1 MTADPKLLP
10 EPEPELARRL
20 GPGLLTLYGVGTT
33 IGAGIYVL
41 IGEVAARAGA
51 WTPFTFLLAA
61 LLAGATA
68 LSFTELSAR
77 MPKSAGEALYV
88 REAFASEGLSLI
100 VGLMVAAAGII
111 SAASVVV
118 GGVGYLRTLIAIP
131 EALAIVVLCATLG
144 GLAIWGI
151 TESTLAAGALTL
163 VEIGGLMLVVGSGIA
178 TGGEGGLP
186 VAEILVP
193 RTPFPVV
200 GVFAGAVLAFY
211 AFIGFEDIVN
221 VAEEVKDPARAM
233 PIAIVATLVIAG
245 SLYLAVSVT
254 ALAVLPLV
262 ELAGSPAPLALVYAA
277 AGGDAR
283 LLGAIAVLATVNGVL
298 VQMVM
303 ASRVLFGLSRQGSLP
318 EFLGRVHATTRTP
331 AVATVLVVA
340 AILTL
345 ALLFPIATL
354 AGTTSLVTLAVFALC
369 NLALWR
375 LKRRGSA
382 PAEAPNLPIW
392 LPVIGALVSLAVLAV
407 EIGRRLSGLF

>member
-1 MTADPKLLP
+1 MTA
-10 EPEPELARRL
+10 ETELARRL

-51 WTPFTFLLAA
+51 WTPFAFLLAA

-88 REAFASEGLSLI
+88 REAFASERLSLL
-100 VGLMVAAAGII
+100 VGLMVAIAGII

-118 GGVGYLRTLIAIP
+118 GGVGYLRTLVAVP
-131 EALAIVVLCATLG
+131 EALAIVVLCVTLG

-151 TESTLAAGALTL
+151 AESTLAAAVLTL
-163 VEIGGLMLVVGSGIA
+163 VEIGGLLLVVATGIA
-178 TGGEGGLP
+178 VGGERGLP
-186 VAEILVP
+186 VSEILAP
-193 RTPFPVV
+193 SAPFPLV

-221 VAEEVKDPARAM
+221 VAEEVKEPARTM
-233 PIAIVATLVIAG
+233 PLAIVATLVIAG
-245 SLYLAVSVT
+245 GLYLAVSVT

-262 ELAGSPAPLALVYAA
+262 ELAGSEAPLALVYAA
-277 AGGDAR
+277 GGGDAR

-318 EFLGRVHATTRTP
+318 AVLGRVNPATHTP
-331 AVATVLVVA
+331 VVATVLVVGV
-340 AILTL
+340 IL
-345 ALLFPIATL
+345 ALALSFPIATL
-354 AGTTSLVTLAVFALC
+354 AGTTSLVTLAVFTLC

-375 LKRRGSA
+375 VKRRG
-382 PAEAPNLPIW
+382 PTPPEAPDLPIW
-392 LPVIGALVSLAVLAV
+392 LPVAGATVSLAVLAL
-407 EIGRRLSGLF
+407 EIGRRVSALL

>member
-1 MTADPKLLP
+1 MTA
-10 EPEPELARRL
+10 ETELARRL

-51 WTPFTFLLAA
+51 WTPFAFLLAA

-88 REAFASEGLSLI
+88 REAFASERLSLL
-100 VGLMVAAAGII
+100 VGLMVATAGII

-118 GGVGYLRTLIAIP
+118 GGVGYLRTLVAVP
-131 EALAIVVLCATLG
+131 EALAIVVLCVTLG

-151 TESTLAAGALTL
+151 AESTLAAAVLTL
-163 VEIGGLMLVVGSGIA
+163 VEIGGLLLVVATGIA
-178 TGGEGGLP
+178 VGGERGLP
-186 VAEILVP
+186 VSEILAP
-193 RTPFPVV
+193 SAPFPLV

-221 VAEEVKDPARAM
+221 VAEEVKEPARTM
-233 PIAIVATLVIAG
+233 PLAIVATLVIAG
-245 SLYLAVSVT
+245 GLYLAVSVT

-262 ELAGSPAPLALVYAA
+262 ELAGSQAPLALVYAA
-277 AGGDAR
+277 GGGDAR

-318 EFLGRVHATTRTP
+318 AVLGRVHPATHTP
-331 AVATVLVVA
+331 VIATVLVVGV
-340 AILTL
+340 IL
-345 ALLFPIATL
+345 ALALSFPIATL
-354 AGTTSLVTLAVFALC
+354 AGTTSLVTLAVFTLC
-369 NLALWR
+369 NLSLWR
-375 LKRRGSA
+375 LKRRG
-382 PAEAPNLPIW
+382 PTPPEAPDLPIW
-392 LPVIGALVSLAVLAV
+392 LPLAGATVSLAVLAL
-407 EIGRRLSGLF
+407 EIGRRVSALL

>member
-1 MTADPKLLP
+1 MIA
-10 EPEPELARRL
+10 EPELARRL

-51 WTPFTFLLAA
+51 WTPYSFLLAA
-61 LLAGATA
+61 LLAGVTA

-88 REAFASEGLSLI
+88 REAFASERLSLL
-100 VGLMVAAAGII
+100 VGLMVAAAGMI

-118 GGVGYLRTLIAIP
+118 GGVGYLRTLIAVP
-131 EALAIVVLCATLG
+131 EAVAIVVLCATLG
-144 GLAIWGI
+144 GLAVWGI
-151 TESTLAAGALTL
+151 AESTLAAAVLTL
-163 VEIGGLMLVVGSGIA
+163 VEIGGLVLVVA
-178 TGGEGGLP
+178 TGVAVGGAGGLP
-186 VAEILVP
+186 VAEILAP
-193 RTPFPVV
+193 TAPFPLV

-221 VAEEVKDPARAM
+221 VAEEVKAPARTM

-245 SLYLAVSVT
+245 GLYLAVSVT

-262 ELAGSPAPLALVYAA
+262 DLAGSEAPLALVYAA
-277 AGGDAR
+277 GGGDAR
-283 LLGAIAVLATVNGVL
+283 ILGAIAVLATVNGVL

-318 EFLGRVHATTRTP
+318 VFLGRVNPITHTP
-331 AVATVLVVA
+331 VIATVLVVGV
-340 AILTL
+340 IVTL
-345 ALLFPIATL
+345 ALIFPIATL

-375 LKRRGSA
+375 LKRRG
-382 PAEAPNLPIW
+382 PTPPEAPDLPIW
-392 LPVIGALVSLAVLAV
+392 LPLAGAVVSLAVLAV
-407 EIGRRLSGLF
+407 EIGRRISVLL

>member
-1 MTADPKLLP
+1 MTA
-10 EPEPELARRL
+10 ETELARRL

-51 WTPFTFLLAA
+51 WTPFAFLLAA

-88 REAFASEGLSLI
+88 REAFASERLSLL
-100 VGLMVAAAGII
+100 VGLMVAIAGII

-118 GGVGYLRTLIAIP
+118 GGVGYLRTLVAVP
-131 EALAIVVLCATLG
+131 EALAIVVLCVTLG

-151 TESTLAAGALTL
+151 TESTLAAAVLTL
-163 VEIGGLMLVVGSGIA
+163 VEIGGLLLVVATGIA
-178 TGGEGGLP
+178 VGGERGLP
-186 VAEILVP
+186 VSEILAP
-193 RTPFPVV
+193 SAPFPLV

-221 VAEEVKDPARAM
+221 VAEEVKEPARTM
-233 PIAIVATLVIAG
+233 PLAIVATLIIAG
-245 SLYLAVSVT
+245 GLYLAVSVT

-262 ELAGSPAPLALVYAA
+262 ELAGSQAPLALVYAA
-277 AGGDAR
+277 GGGDAR

-318 EFLGRVHATTRTP
+318 AVLGRVHPATHTP
-331 AVATVLVVA
+331 VIATVLVVGV
-340 AILTL
+340 IL
-345 ALLFPIATL
+345 ALALSFPIATL
-354 AGTTSLVTLAVFALC
+354 AGTTSLVTLAVFTLC
-369 NLALWR
+369 NLSLWR
-375 LKRRGSA
+375 LKRRG
-382 PAEAPNLPIW
+382 PTPPEAPDLPIW
-392 LPVIGALVSLAVLAV
+392 LPLMGATVSLTVLAL
-407 EIGRRLSGLF
+407 EIGRRVSALL

>member
-1 MTADPKLLP
+1 MTA
-10 EPEPELARRL
+10 ETELARRL

-51 WTPFTFLLAA
+51 WTPFAFLLAA

-88 REAFASEGLSLI
+88 REAFASERLSLL
-100 VGLMVAAAGII
+100 VGLMVAIAGII

-118 GGVGYLRTLIAIP
+118 GGVGYLRTLVAVP
-131 EALAIVVLCATLG
+131 EALAIVVLCVTLG

-151 TESTLAAGALTL
+151 TESTLAAAVLTL
-163 VEIGGLMLVVGSGIA
+163 VEIGGLLMVVATGIA
-178 TGGEGGLP
+178 VGGERGLP
-186 VAEILVP
+186 VSEILAP
-193 RTPFPVV
+193 SAPFPLV

-221 VAEEVKDPARAM
+221 VAEEVKEPARTM
-233 PIAIVATLVIAG
+233 PLAIVATLVIAG
-245 SLYLAVSVT
+245 GLYLAVSVT

-262 ELAGSPAPLALVYAA
+262 ELAGSQAPLALVYAA
-277 AGGDAR
+277 GGGDAR

-318 EFLGRVHATTRTP
+318 AVLGRVHPATHTP
-331 AVATVLVVA
+331 VIATVLVVGV
-340 AILTL
+340 IL
-345 ALLFPIATL
+345 ALALSFPIATL
-354 AGTTSLVTLAVFALC
+354 AGTTSLVTLAVFTLC

-375 LKRRGSA
+375 LKRRG
-382 PAEAPNLPIW
+382 PTPPEAPDLPIW
-392 LPVIGALVSLAVLAV
+392 LPLTGATVSLAVLAL
-407 EIGRRLSGLF
+407 EIGRRVSALL

>member
-1 MTADPKLLP
+1 MTA
-10 EPEPELARRL
+10 ETELARRL

-51 WTPFTFLLAA
+51 WTPFAFLLAA

-88 REAFASEGLSLI
+88 REAFASERLSLL
-100 VGLMVAAAGII
+100 VGLMVAIAGII

-118 GGVGYLRTLIAIP
+118 GGVGYLRTLVAVP
-131 EALAIVVLCATLG
+131 EALAIVVLCVTLG

-151 TESTLAAGALTL
+151 TESTLAAAVLTL
-163 VEIGGLMLVVGSGIA
+163 VEIGGLLLVIA
-178 TGGEGGLP
+178 TGIAVGGERGLP
-186 VAEILVP
+186 VSEILAP
-193 RTPFPVV
+193 SAPFPLV

-221 VAEEVKDPARAM
+221 VAEEVKEPARTM
-233 PIAIVATLVIAG
+233 PLAIVATLVIAG
-245 SLYLAVSVT
+245 GLYLAVSVT

-262 ELAGSPAPLALVYAA
+262 ELAGSQAPLALVYAA
-277 AGGDAR
+277 GGGDAR

-318 EFLGRVHATTRTP
+318 AVLGRVNPATHTP
-331 AVATVLVVA
+331 VIATVLVVGV
-340 AILTL
+340 IL
-345 ALLFPIATL
+345 ALALSFPIATL
-354 AGTTSLVTLAVFALC
+354 AGTTSLVTLAVFTLC

-375 LKRRGSA
+375 LKRRG
-382 PAEAPNLPIW
+382 PTPPEAPDLPIW
-392 LPVIGALVSLAVLAV
+392 LPLAGATVSLAVLAL
-407 EIGRRLSGLF
+407 EIGRRVSALL

>member
-1 MTADPKLLP
+1 MTA
-10 EPEPELARRL
+10 ETELARRL

-51 WTPFTFLLAA
+51 WTPFAFLLAA

-88 REAFASEGLSLI
+88 REAFASERLSLL
-100 VGLMVAAAGII
+100 VGLMVAIAGII

-118 GGVGYLRTLIAIP
+118 GGVGYLRTLVAVP
-131 EALAIVVLCATLG
+131 EALAIVVLCVTLG

-151 TESTLAAGALTL
+151 AESTLAAAVLTL
-163 VEIGGLMLVVGSGIA
+163 VEIGGLLLVIA
-178 TGGEGGLP
+178 TGIAVGGERGLP
-186 VAEILVP
+186 VSEILAP
-193 RTPFPVV
+193 SAPFPLV

-221 VAEEVKDPARAM
+221 VAEEVKEPARTM
-233 PIAIVATLVIAG
+233 PLAIVATLVIAG
-245 SLYLAVSVT
+245 GLYLAVSVT

-262 ELAGSPAPLALVYAA
+262 ELAGSQAPLALVYAA
-277 AGGDAR
+277 GGGDAR

-318 EFLGRVHATTRTP
+318 AVLGRVHPTTHTP
-331 AVATVLVVA
+331 VIATVLVVGM
-340 AILTL
+340 ILTL
-345 ALLFPIATL
+345 ALSFPIATL
-354 AGTTSLVTLAVFALC
+354 AGTTSLVTLAVFTLC

-375 LKRRGSA
+375 LKRRG
-382 PAEAPNLPIW
+382 PTPPEAPDLPIW
-392 LPVIGALVSLAVLAV
+392 LPLAGATVSLAVLAL
-407 EIGRRLSGLF
+407 EIGRRVSALL

>member
-1 MTADPKLLP
+1 MIA
-10 EPEPELARRL
+10 EPELARRL

-51 WTPFTFLLAA
+51 WTPYSFLLAA
-61 LLAGATA
+61 LLAGVTA

-88 REAFASEGLSLI
+88 REAFASERLSLL
-100 VGLMVAAAGII
+100 VGLMVAAAGMI

-118 GGVGYLRTLIAIP
+118 GGVGYLRTLIAVP
-131 EALAIVVLCATLG
+131 EAVAIVVLCATLG
-144 GLAIWGI
+144 GLAVWGI
-151 TESTLAAGALTL
+151 AESTLAAAVLTL
-163 VEIGGLMLVVGSGIA
+163 VEIGGLVLVVA
-178 TGGEGGLP
+178 TGVAVGGAGGLP
-186 VAEILVP
+186 VAEILAP
-193 RTPFPVV
+193 TAPFPLV

-221 VAEEVKDPARAM
+221 VAEEVKAPARTM

-245 SLYLAVSVT
+245 GLYLAVSVT

-262 ELAGSPAPLALVYAA
+262 DLAGSEAPLALVYAA
-277 AGGDAR
+277 GGGDAR
-283 LLGAIAVLATVNGVL
+283 ILGAIAVLATVNGVL

-318 EFLGRVHATTRTP
+318 VFLGRVNPITHTP
-331 AVATVLVVA
+331 VIATVLVVGV
-340 AILTL
+340 IVTL
-345 ALLFPIATL
+345 ALIFPIATL

-375 LKRRGSA
+375 LKRRG
-382 PAEAPNLPIW
+382 PTPPEAPDLPIW
-392 LPVIGALVSLAVLAV
+392 LPLAGAVVSLAVLAA
-407 EIGRRLSGLF
+407 EIGRRISVLL

>member
-1 MTADPKLLP
+1 MIA
-10 EPEPELARRL
+10 EPELARRL

-51 WTPFTFLLAA
+51 WTPYSFLLAA
-61 LLAGATA
+61 LLAGVTA

-88 REAFASEGLSLI
+88 REAFASERLSLL
-100 VGLMVAAAGII
+100 VGLMVAAAGMI

-118 GGVGYLRTLIAIP
+118 GGVGYLRTLIAVP
-131 EALAIVVLCATLG
+131 EAVAIVVLCATLG
-144 GLAIWGI
+144 GLAVWGI
-151 TESTLAAGALTL
+151 AESTLAAAVLTL
-163 VEIGGLMLVVGSGIA
+163 VEIGGLVLVVA
-178 TGGEGGLP
+178 TGVAVGGAGGLP
-186 VAEILVP
+186 VAEILAP
-193 RTPFPVV
+193 TAPFPLV

-221 VAEEVKDPARAM
+221 VAEEVKAPARTM

-245 SLYLAVSVT
+245 GLYLAVSVT

-262 ELAGSPAPLALVYAA
+262 DLAGSEAPLALVYAA
-277 AGGDAR
+277 GGGDAR
-283 LLGAIAVLATVNGVL
+283 ILGAIAVLATVNGVL

-303 ASRVLFGLSRQGSLP
+303 ASRVLFSLSRQGSLP
-318 EFLGRVHATTRTP
+318 VFLGRVNPITHTP
-331 AVATVLVVA
+331 VIATVLVVGV
-340 AILTL
+340 IVTL
-345 ALLFPIATL
+345 ALIFPIATL

-375 LKRRGSA
+375 LKRRG
-382 PAEAPNLPIW
+382 PTPPEAPDLPIW
-392 LPVIGALVSLAVLAV
+392 LPLAGAVVSLAVLAV
-407 EIGRRLSGLF
+407 EIGRRISVLL

>member
-1 MTADPKLLP
+1 MTPQ
-10 EPEPELARRL
+10 PELARRL

-51 WTPFTFLLAA
+51 WTPVAFLLAA

-88 REAFASEGLSLI
+88 REAFGSDRLSLL
-100 VGLMVAAAGII
+100 VGLMVAAAGLI

-118 GGVGYLRTLIAIP
+118 GGVGYLRTLIVIP
-131 EALAIVVLCATLG
+131 EAAAIVVLCATLG
-144 GLAIWGI
+144 GLAVWGI
-151 TESTLAAGALTL
+151 AESTLAAATLTL
-163 VEIGGLMLVVGSGIA
+163 VEIGGLVLVIVTGISV
-178 TGGEGGLP
+178 GGEAGLP
-186 VAEILVP
+186 LEEILAP
-193 RTPFPVV
+193 SAPFPLV

-221 VAEEVKDPARAM
+221 VAEEVKDPARTM

-245 SLYLAVSVT
+245 GLYLAVSIT

-262 ELAGSPAPLALVYAA
+262 ELAGAEAPLALVYAA
-277 AGGDAR
+277 GGGDAR
-283 LLGAIAVLATVNGVL
+283 ILGAIAVLATVNGVL

-318 EFLGRVHATTRTP
+318 AVLGRVHPITRTP
-331 AVATVLVVA
+331 VVATVLVVSV
-340 AILTL
+340 ILVL
-345 ALLFPIATL
+345 ALSFPIATL
-354 AGTTSLVTLAVFALC
+354 AGTTSLVTLAVFAVC

-375 LKRRGSA
+375 LKRRGG
-382 PAEAPNLPIW
+382 PVPQEVPTLPIW
-392 LPVIGALVSLAVLAV
+392 LPLIGAAVSLAVLAV
-407 EIGRRLSGLF
+407 EIGRRVLILL

>member
-1 MTADPKLLP
+1 MTV
-10 EPEPELARRL
+10 EPELARRL

-51 WTPFTFLLAA
+51 WTPFSFLLAA

-88 REAFASEGLSLI
+88 REAFASERLSLL
-100 VGLMVAAAGII
+100 VGLMVTAAGII

-118 GGVGYLRTLIAIP
+118 GGVGYLRTLIFIP
-131 EALAIVVLCATLG
+131 EAAAVVVLCGTLG
-144 GLAIWGI
+144 ALAIWGI
-151 TESTLAAGALTL
+151 TESTLAAAALTL
-163 VEIGGLMLVVGSGIA
+163 VEIGGLLLVIGTGIA

-186 VAEILVP
+186 VDEILLP
-193 RTPFPVV
+193 STPFPLV

-221 VAEEVKDPARAM
+221 VAEEVTEPARTM
-233 PIAIVATLVIAG
+233 PIAIIATLVIAG
-245 SLYLAVSVT
+245 TLYLAVSVT
-254 ALAVLPLV
+254 ALAVVPLV
-262 ELAGSPAPLALVYAA
+262 ELTGSEAPLALVYAA
-277 AGGDAR
+277 GGGDAR
-283 LLGAIAVLATVNGVL
+283 ILGAIAVLATVNGVL

-318 EFLGRVHATTRTP
+318 EILGRVHPITRTP
-331 AVATVLVVA
+331 VIATMLVVGM
-340 AILTL
+340 ILVL
-345 ALLFPIATL
+345 ALSFPIATL

-375 LKRRGSA
+375 LKRRG
-382 PAEAPNLPIW
+382 PTPPEAPHLPIW
-392 LPVIGALVSLAVLAV
+392 LPLIGAAVSLAVLAV
-407 EIGRRLSGLF
+407 EIGRRLSALL

>member
-1 MTADPKLLP
+1 MIA
-10 EPEPELARRL
+10 EPELARRL

-51 WTPFTFLLAA
+51 WTPYSFLLAA
-61 LLAGATA
+61 LLAGVTA

-88 REAFASEGLSLI
+88 REAFASERLSLL
-100 VGLMVAAAGII
+100 VGLMVAAAGMI

-118 GGVGYLRTLIAIP
+118 GGVGYLRTLIAVP
-131 EALAIVVLCATLG
+131 EAVAIVVLCATLG
-144 GLAIWGI
+144 GLAVWGI
-151 TESTLAAGALTL
+151 AESTLAAAVLTL
-163 VEIGGLMLVVGSGIA
+163 VEIGGLVLVVA
-178 TGGEGGLP
+178 TGVVVGGAGGLP
-186 VAEILVP
+186 VAEILAP
-193 RTPFPVV
+193 TAPFPLV

-221 VAEEVKDPARAM
+221 VAEEVKAPARTM

-245 SLYLAVSVT
+245 GLYLAVSVT

-262 ELAGSPAPLALVYAA
+262 DLAGSEAPLALVYAA
-277 AGGDAR
+277 GGGDAR
-283 LLGAIAVLATVNGVL
+283 ILGAIAVLATVNGVL

-318 EFLGRVHATTRTP
+318 VFLGRVNPITHTP
-331 AVATVLVVA
+331 VIATVLVVGV
-340 AILTL
+340 IVTL
-345 ALLFPIATL
+345 ALIFPIATL

-375 LKRRGSA
+375 LKRRG
-382 PAEAPNLPIW
+382 PTPPEAPDLPIW
-392 LPVIGALVSLAVLAV
+392 LPLAGAVVSLAVLAV
-407 EIGRRLSGLF
+407 EIGRRISVLL

>member
-1 MTADPKLLP
+1 MIVETD
-10 EPEPELARRL
+10 LARRL

-51 WTPFTFLLAA
+51 WTPFAFLLAA

-88 REAFASEGLSLI
+88 REAFASERLSLL
-100 VGLMVAAAGII
+100 VGLLVAAAGII

-118 GGVGYLRTLIAIP
+118 GGVGYLRTLIVIP
-131 EALAIVVLCATLG
+131 ESLAIIVLCATLG

-151 TESTLAAGALTL
+151 AESTLAAATLTL
-163 VEIGGLMLVVGSGIA
+163 VEIGGLLLVIVTGIA
-178 TGGEGGLP
+178 TGGDAGMPLD
-186 VAEILVP
+186 EILLP
-193 RTPFPVV
+193 RTPFPIV

-221 VAEEVKDPARAM
+221 VAEEVKNPARSM

-245 SLYLAVSVT
+245 GLYLAVSVT

-262 ELAGSPAPLALVYAA
+262 ELAGSEAPLALVYAA
-277 AGGDAR
+277 GGGDAR
-283 LLGAIAVLATVNGVL
+283 ILGAIAVLATVNGVL

-303 ASRVLFGLSRQGSLP
+303 ASRVLFGLSRQGTLP
-318 EFLGRVHATTRTP
+318 AMLGRVHPITRTP
-331 AVATVLVVA
+331 VIATILVVVL
-340 AILTL
+340 ILVL
-345 ALLFPIATL
+345 ALSFPIATL
-354 AGTTSLVTLAVFALC
+354 AGTTSLVTLVVFALC

-375 LKRRGSA
+375 LKRIGPPP
-382 PAEAPNLPIW
+382 PAAPNLPVW
-392 LPVIGALVSLAVLAV
+392 LPVAGAAVSLAVLAV
-407 EIGRRLSGLF
+407 EIARRLAALL

>member
-1 MTADPKLLP
+1 MTDQT
-10 EPEPELARRL
+10 ELARRL

-41 IGEVAARAGA
+41 IGEVAARAGV
-51 WTPFTFLLAA
+51 WTPYAFLLAA

-88 REAFASEGLSLI
+88 RQAFASERLSLL
-100 VGLMVAAAGII
+100 VGLMVTAAGII

-118 GGVGYLRTLIAIP
+118 GGVGYIRTLVDVP
-131 EALAIVVLCATLG
+131 EHLAAIVLCLTLG

-151 TESTLAAGALTL
+151 AESTTAAAILTL
-163 VEIGGLMLVVGSGIA
+163 VEIGGLALVIGTGMV
-178 TGGEGGLP
+178 TGGSGGLP
-186 VAEILVP
+186 VGEILLP
-193 RTPFPVV
+193 EAPFPLV

-221 VAEEVKDPARAM
+221 VAEEVKNPVWTM
-233 PIAIVATLVIAG
+233 PFAIVATLVIAG

-254 ALAVLPLV
+254 ALAILPMV
-262 ELAGSPAPLALVYAA
+262 ELAGSEAPLALVYAA
-277 AGGDAR
+277 GGGDPR

-303 ASRVLFGLSRQGSLP
+303 GSRVLFGLARQGSLP
-318 EFLGRVHATTRTP
+318 AVLGRVNPVTRTP
-331 AVATVLVVA
+331 VVATVLVVA
-340 AILTL
+340 TILIL
-345 ALLFPIATL
+345 ALTFPIATL
-354 AGTTSLVTLAVFALC
+354 AGTTSLITLAVFTLC

-375 LKRRGSA
+375 LKRRDA
-382 PAEAPNLPIW
+382 PPAGAPNLPIW
-392 LPVIGALVSLAVLAV
+392 LPILGATVSLAVLCIELARRFSAV
-407 EIGRRLSGLF
+407 L

>member
-1 MTADPKLLP
+1 MAEHAPQ
-10 EPEPELARRL
+10 LARRL
-20 GPGLLTLYGVGTT
+20 GPGLLTLYGIGTT

-51 WTPFTFLLAA
+51 WTPHSFLLAS

-88 REAFASEGLSLI
+88 REAFNSQGLSLA
-100 VGLMVAAAGII
+100 VGLLVAAAGII

-118 GGVGYLRTLIAIP
+118 GGVGYLRTLIDVPAT
-131 EALAIVVLCATLG
+131 LAIIALCLTLG
-144 GLAIWGI
+144 GIAIWGI
-151 TESTLAAGALTL
+151 AQSTLAAATLTV
-163 VEIGGLMLVVGSGIA
+163 VEIGGLALVIA
-178 TGGEGGLP
+178 TGVATGGGGGLP
-186 VAEILVP
+186 VGEILVP
-193 RTPFPVV
+193 SDPFPVV
-200 GVFAGAVLAFY
+200 GVFAGAILAFY

-233 PIAIVATLVIAG
+233 PRAIVATLIVAG
-245 SLYLAVSVT
+245 ALYLAVSVT

-262 ELAGSPAPLALVYAA
+262 ELSGAEAPLALVYAA
-277 AGGDAR
+277 GGGDPR
-283 LLGAIAVLATVNGVL
+283 LIGAIAVLATVNGVL

-303 ASRVLFGLSRQGSLP
+303 ASRVLFGLARQSSLP
-318 EFLGRVHATTRTP
+318 AVLGRVNAVTRTP
-331 AVATVLVVA
+331 VVATVLVVA
-340 AILTL
+340 AILIL

-375 LKRRGSA
+375 IKLSGPPAPEA
-382 PAEAPNLPIW
+382 PALPLW
-392 LPVIGALVSLAVLAV
+392 LPMVGAVVSLAVFTLEVA
-407 EIGRRLSGLF
+407 RRISGGL

>member
-1 MTADPKLLP
+1 MTI
-10 EPEPELARRL
+10 EPELSRRL

-88 REAFASEGLSLI
+88 REAFGSERLSLL
-100 VGLMVAAAGII
+100 VGLMVAAAGMI

-118 GGVGYLRTLIAIP
+118 GGVGYLRTLIVIP
-131 EALAIVVLCATLG
+131 EAVAIVVLCVTLG
-144 GLAIWGI
+144 ALAIWGI
-151 TESTLAAGALTL
+151 AESTLAAAALTL
-163 VEIGGLMLVVGSGIA
+163 VEIGGLLLVIGTGISS
-178 TGGEGGLP
+178 GGEGGLP
-186 VAEILVP
+186 VDEILLP
-193 RTPFPVV
+193 RTPFPLV

-221 VAEEVKDPARAM
+221 VAEEVKNPARSM

-245 SLYLAVSVT
+245 GLYLAVSVT

-262 ELAGSPAPLALVYAA
+262 ELAGSEAPLSLVYAA
-277 AGGDAR
+277 GGGDAR
-283 LLGAIAVLATVNGVL
+283 ILGAIAVLATVNGVL

-318 EFLGRVHATTRTP
+318 EFLGRVHPLTRTP
-331 AVATVLVVA
+331 VVATVLVVA

-375 LKRRGSA
+375 LKRRVPA

-392 LPVIGALVSLAVLAV
+392 LPVIGALVSLAVLGI
-407 EIGRRLSGLF
+407 EIARRVSGLF